1 MTAEEIQGVLQQAF
15 SDCKIQ
21 VEEKEGQ
28 YNITIIGDRFTNQS
42 LVERQKTVYAPLHPY
57 ITQGKLHAVNL
68 KVWTNKE
75 WNTS

>member
-1 MTAEEIQGVLQQAF
+1 MTVEEIQRVLQRALA
-15 SDCKIQ
+15 DCSIQ

-28 YNITIIGDRFTNQS
+28 YNITVIGDRFINQS

-57 ITQGKLHAVNL
+57 ITQGKLHAVHL
-68 KVWTNKE
+68 KVHTNKE